1 MAEILPQNVAKIGM
15 QTKKGGGVT
24 YVTPFYCL
32 LHQDLFLP
40 LVNLL
45 FKGAESVP
53 AGNKGEVTFLKCSVI
68 QRSLI

>member
-1 MAEILPQNVAKIGM
+1 MAEILPQSVAKIGM

-24 YVTPFYCL
+24 YVKRYYSV

-45 FKGAESVP
+45 FKRAESVP
-53 AGNKGEVTFLKCSVI
+53 ADSKGEVTLLKCSTI
-68 QRSLI
+68 QQSLI